1 MILGSL
7 MTKRWERK
15 GLTQQKFF
23 EKTGIST
30 GTWSRLMR
38 GKAHFQMEDLRSACR
53 VLGCTVSQIT
63 AEADQ
68 AELEL
73 SRNEG
78 VRVVSQQE
86 AKADASIL
94 PTIIA
99 GAVLAFLLAKIL
111 KAK

>member
-1 MILGSL
+1 
-7 MTKRWERK
+7 
-15 GLTQQKFF
+15 
-23 EKTGIST
+23 
-30 GTWSRLMR
+30 MR

-53 VLGCTVSQIT
+53 ALGLKVSQVT

-68 AELEL
+68 AETGL
-73 SRNEG
+73 SAHED

-86 AKADASIL
+86 TKEDGSIL

-111 KAK
+111 KSK